1 MATRALEMV
10 TVGTELLLGDT
21 VDTNASHAGRVL
33 AQHGIRVARRSTVGD
48 AIPEI
53 QDAIG
58 QALDRTGLVL
68 VTGGL
73 GPTRDDMTRDAV
85 AALLGQPLAF
95 DQAVWDELVSRWQR
109 IGRTISESNRSQ
121 AMVPEGGT
129 VLPNRWGSAPGL
141 WLDSPRGLV
150 ILLPGVPLE
159 LRGLLDEQVIPRL
172 EARLGLR
179 AIRSRM
185 LRTAGVPESRLGELL
200 GPLEES
206 FLPVTLAYLPDQTGV
221 DLRLTAWELEGTA
234 ADQALDRAERVV
246 RDAAGRWIYATGTT
260 DLAEVLLEE
269 LRGRDLTLATAESCT
284 GGMVGA
290 RVTAIAGSSDVYL
303 GGVVSYAN
311 EAKERVLG
319 VPDDLL
325 REHGAVSEATA
336 RAMVS
341 GVAQRFAADVA
352 VAVTGIAGPGGGTEE
367 KPVGTV
373 WFAWR
378 VGDRVEASRHG
389 FAGDRGQIRSRATQA
404 ALLGLL
410 HRIRGNPGDW

>member
-21 VDTNASHAGRVL
+21 VDTNAAHAGRVL
-33 AQHGIRVARRSTVGD
+33 AQHGLRIARRSTVGD

-58 QALDRTGLVL
+58 QALERCGLVL

-85 AALLGQPLAF
+85 AALLDQPLEF
-95 DQAVWDELVSRWQR
+95 DTAVWDELVSRWQR
-109 IGRTISESNRSQ
+109 IGRTISDSNRSQ
-121 AMVPEGGT
+121 AMVPRGGT

-159 LRGLLDEQVIPRL
+159 LRGLLEEQVIPRL
-172 EARLGLR
+172 EARLGRR

-221 DLRLTAWELEGTA
+221 DLRLTAWELEGDA
-234 ADQALDRAERVV
+234 ADRALEHAERIV
-246 RDAAGRWIYATGTT
+246 RDVAGRWIYATGTT
-260 DLAEVLLEE
+260 DLAAVLLEE
-269 LRGRDLTLATAESCT
+269 MRHRDLTLATAESCT
-284 GGMVGA
+284 GGLVGA
-290 RVTAIAGSSDVYL
+290 RITAIPGSSDVYL

-319 VPDDLL
+319 VPDDVL

-336 RAMVS
+336 REMVA
-341 GVAQRFAADVA
+341 GVARRFGADVA
-352 VAVTGIAGPGGGTEE
+352 VSVTGVAGPGGGTEE

-373 WFAWR
+373 WFAWK

-389 FAGDRGQIRSRATQA
+389 FAGDRGQIRTRATQA

-410 HRIRGNPGDW
+410 HRIRGNPGES